1 MIRKIAAAFIICVI
15 LLFTCYFLFRNT
27 ALHFVMHKIR
37 EKIKTKYDAG
47 LFIGKDYFSGFS
59 SVNIDSILLV
69 PPGGDTLLRARH
81 IKADISF
88 FKLIAGK
95 LPYDNLTADT
105 ISISLIKNDSANNY
119 SVFLKGKK
127 AEPDDD
133 TTTQQVVS
141 GYGTVFNNLLSKLF
155 NFLSGEITV
164 NRLTADYSY
173 KDGKRHFIIPN
184 LFLKSREFNTSVI
197 DSSFEKPVQWNISG
211 VINRSSRNIQC
222 NIACVNET
230 KKLIPLV
237 SSQSE
242 FKYMLDTFSVN
253 INSYMFDDEKLSI
266 DLSYRFKNLRLNHW
280 RIGTEDVKFDSL
292 KFNGHLFAEENKIGF
307 DTSSFLE
314 INKMLFNFSSF
325 YDRSYGKTFSL
336 KVDMPETGSQN
347 FFESL
352 PEGMFKTLEGIK
364 TKGRLS
370 YHLDFRINKS
380 EPDSLTFESDLNKY
394 DFKIIKYGSTY
405 FPEIN
410 GSFIH
415 TAYNDRGPVRSFFV
429 GMENPNYTPLAL
441 ISEKLKNAVLV
452 SEDGAFYG
460 HRGFNEDAFRQSI
473 ATNVK
478 AGRFVRGGSTISM
491 QLVKNV
497 FLSRNKTVS
506 RKIEEA
512 LIVWLIENNYIVS
525 KDRMYEV
532 YLNIIEWGP
541 DVYGINEAANFYFG
555 KKPMDLDLAESIY
568 LASIIPHPKYF
579 KYSFDSIGNLKP
591 FIEGYYR
598 LIANHL
604 LRKEKITQTEFD
616 SLQPTVKLNGRALEF
631 ILPKDT
637 MPVDSTEEF

>member
-119 SVFLKGKK
+119 SVILKGKK

-237 SSQSE
+237 PSQSE

-364 TKGRLS
+364 TKGRL
-370 YHLDFRINKS
+370 
-380 EPDSLTFESDLNKY
+380 
-394 DFKIIKYGSTY
+394 
-405 FPEIN
+405 
-410 GSFIH
+410 
-415 TAYNDRGPVRSFFV
+415 
-429 GMENPNYTPLAL
+429 
-441 ISEKLKNAVLV
+441 
-452 SEDGAFYG
+452 
-460 HRGFNEDAFRQSI
+460 
-473 ATNVK
+473 
-478 AGRFVRGGSTISM
+478 
-491 QLVKNV
+491 
-497 FLSRNKTVS
+497 
-506 RKIEEA
+506 
-512 LIVWLIENNYIVS
+512 
-525 KDRMYEV
+525 
-532 YLNIIEWGP
+532 
-541 DVYGINEAANFYFG
+541 
-555 KKPMDLDLAESIY
+555 
-568 LASIIPHPKYF
+568 
-579 KYSFDSIGNLKP
+579 
-591 FIEGYYR
+591 
-598 LIANHL
+598 
-604 LRKEKITQTEFD
+604 
-616 SLQPTVKLNGRALEF
+616 
-631 ILPKDT
+631 
-637 MPVDSTEEF
+637 